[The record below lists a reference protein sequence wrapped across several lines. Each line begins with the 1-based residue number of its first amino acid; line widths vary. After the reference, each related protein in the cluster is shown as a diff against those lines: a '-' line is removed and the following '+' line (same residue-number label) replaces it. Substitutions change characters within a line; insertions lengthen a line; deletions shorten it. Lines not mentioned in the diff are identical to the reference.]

1 MTDFSTGAIF
11 PSAGCI
17 ASMGTLL
24 CLGYGPNFVGG
35 FARSV
40 PGVVV
45 RFTGNGDKEKLVI
58 AVTSVPNFTGR
69 VFLRASE

>member
-1 MTDFSTGAIF
+1 
-11 PSAGCI
+11 
-17 ASMGTLL
+17 MGTLL

-45 RFTGNGDKEKLVI
+45 RCTGNGGKEKLVI